1 MLHVIKNV
9 VLYAPEYIGLRDII
23 VGGGEI
29 LEISTPNS
37 TYSDVFTV
45 TDGEENILVPGFVD
59 GLVHIV
65 GGGGEGGFGNR
76 TIEITAKEM
85 LSAGITCAA
94 GALGTDSITRSVEN
108 LLGKSRELTE
118 QGVCTYFYTGS
129 YHLPPCTITGC
140 IERDILYLSDAIGLG
155 ELALSD
161 HRGSVVSFN
170 DLYCIGRRVRT
181 SASLAGKT
189 GVVLCHLGDGEEQ
202 LSLLSE
208 VVENTDL
215 PKSLFWPTHINRNPT
230 LFDAGIQYALD
241 GGFVDFTTSTN
252 AGLLADGEVSCAK
265 ALYSMLEAGV
275 SIEQISFT
283 SDANASLPRFDQD
296 GNVIGTDSGKIDSLF
311 QAVIDAVNRY
321 DIPLELALRCIT
333 SNPAARLGLSNK
345 GRIEQARDADF
356 VMLNPTDF
364 SIQQVWTNGIARLA

>member
-1 MLHVIKNV
+1 MLHVIKNI

-23 VGGGEI
+23 VGCGKI
-29 LEISTPNS
+29 LEVSAPNN

-45 TDGEENILVPGFVD
+45 IDGEENILVPGFVD

-76 TIEITAKEM
+76 TIEITAQEM
-85 LSAGITCAA
+85 LSAGVTCAA

-118 QGVCTYFYTGS
+118 QGVSTYFYTGS
-129 YHLPPCTITGC
+129 YHLPPCTITDS
-140 IERDILYLSDAIGLG
+140 IEQDILYFPDAIGLG

-161 HRGSVVSFN
+161 HRGSVVRFD
-170 DLYCIGRRVRT
+170 DLYSIGRRVRT

-189 GVVLCHLGDGEEQ
+189 GVVLCHLGDEQEQ
-202 LSLLSE
+202 LNLLSE
-208 VVENTDL
+208 VIKNTDL
-215 PKSLFWPTHINRNPT
+215 PQTLFWPTHINRNPM
-230 LFDAGIQYALD
+230 LFEVGIQYALD

-252 AGLLADGEVSCAK
+252 AGLLADGEVACAK
-265 ALYSMLEAGV
+265 ALSSMLEASV
-275 SIEQISFT
+275 PIEQISFT
-283 SDANASLPRFDQD
+283 SDANASLPRFDPH

-311 QAVIDAVNRY
+311 QAVVDAVMLH

-333 SNPAARLGLSNK
+333 CNPAARLGLSNK
-345 GRIEQARDADF
+345 GRIEKARDADF

-364 SIQQVWTNGIARLA
+364 SIQQVWTNGIARLS